1 MRTRT
6 ILWAVAIAFG
16 CSLLS
21 ESVEARWYHQRGRG
35 RGYGGYGVSTPASA
49 NMRGM
54 SSMIRAQG
62 QYNLLTSRA
71 LINSQAARS
80 RYIDNQ
86 VKWQQAYHTMR
97 RSAEAYWEQDREQ
110 RAATRDRW
118 LASRGSGQAPP
129 LSPSQFNPHTGAI
142 HWPAVLSSP
151 EFAANRSTVEELFGI
166 RAHTSGASAS
176 HAQVHA
182 ALREMSAKLRSEI
195 HTLPPHEYLAGRKFL
210 DSLETESGAHA
221 G

>member
-1 MRTRT
+1 MRFRT
-6 ILWAVAIAFG
+6 MLWAVAVALC
-16 CSLLS
+16 CSTLAQP
-21 ESVEARWYHQRGRG
+21 VEARWYRRGRG

-49 NMRGM
+49 NMMGM
-54 SSMIRAQG
+54 SSVIRAQG
-62 QYNLLTSRA
+62 QYNLATSRA
-71 LINSQAARS
+71 LMNYQQARS

-110 RAATRDRW
+110 RAAVRDRW
-118 LASRGSGQAPP
+118 LASRGSGQPAP

-151 EFAANRSTVEELFGI
+151 EFAANRSKIEDLFGV
-166 RAHTSGASAS
+166 RAHTSSATTA
-176 HAQVHA
+176 HTQIRAT
-182 ALREMSAKLRSEI
+182 LREMSAQLRSEI
-195 HTLPPHEYLAGRKFL
+195 HELPPHEYLTGRKFL
-210 DSLETESGAHA
+210 DALEGESAVHA